1 MNPYAIPGIA
11 GIDAMCAQEW
21 GIDREQLYTRTR
33 ERQVVEARQMA
44 MYLRV
49 TRERSSYAAAGQPYD
64 RDHATAIHAVRTVR
78 NLMSTDKAF
87 RDKARRVIGTLEEMD
102 RLTKLRRK

>member
-64 RDHATAIHAVRTVR
+64 RNHATAIHAVRTVR

-87 RDKARRVIGTLEEMD
+87 RDKARRVIVTLEEMD
-102 RLTKLRRK
+102 RLTK

>member
-11 GIDAMCAQEW
+11 GIDAMCAQAW

-102 RLTKLRRK
+102 RLTK

>member
-11 GIDAMCAQEW
+11 GIDAICAQEW

-87 RDKARRVIGTLEEMD
+87 RYKAQRVIGTLEEMD
-102 RLTKLRRK
+102 RLTK

>member
-33 ERQVVEARQMA
+33 ERKVVEARQMA

-49 TRERSSYAAAGQPYD
+49 TRERSSYAAAGKPYD

-78 NLMSTDKAF
+78 DLMKTDKVF
-87 RDKARRVIGTLEEMD
+87 RDKARRVIDTLEEMD
-102 RLTKLRRK
+102 RVTKARRK

>member
-11 GIDAMCAQEW
+11 GIDALCAQEW
-21 GIDREQLYTRTR
+21 QIPLDRLYTRTR
-33 ERQVVEARQMA
+33 ERKVVEARQMA

-49 TRERSSYAAAGQPYD
+49 TRERSSYAAAGKPYD

-78 NLMSTDKAF
+78 DLMKTDKAF
-87 RDKARRVIGTLEEMD
+87 MEKARRVIDTLEEMD
-102 RLTKLRRK
+102 RVTKARRK

>member
-33 ERQVVEARQMA
+33 ERQVAEARQMA

-102 RLTKLRRK
+102 RLTK

>member
-33 ERQVVEARQMA
+33 ERQVAEARQMA

-87 RDKARRVIGTLEEMD
+87 RAKAQRVIYTLDEMD
-102 RLTKLRRK
+102 RLTK